1 MRTITATFNQRWET
15 LMDAEKMANDPTSR
29 EQWGSYNHFI
39 AFFKWSTILVIIRP
53 GIDGIFLAVNCRNCG
68 NKEAGPF

>member
-1 MRTITATFNQRWET
+1 MATFNQRWET

-39 AFFKWSTILVIIRP
+39 AFFKWSTILVIISLVLMAF
-53 GIDGIFLAVNCRNCG
+53 FLL
-68 NKEAGPF
+68 

>member
-1 MRTITATFNQRWET
+1 MRTIPVTFNQRWET

-39 AFFKWSTILVIIRP
+39 AFFKWSAILVIISLVLMAF
-53 GIDGIFLAVNCRNCG
+53 FLL
-68 NKEAGPF
+68 

>member
-15 LMDAEKMANDPTSR
+15 LMDAEKMANDPASR

-39 AFFKWSTILVIIRP
+39 AFFKWSTILVIISLVLMAF
-53 GIDGIFLAVNCRNCG
+53 FLL
-68 NKEAGPF
+68 